1 MVKVY
6 LDIFEDDEE
15 CYCDKEHLDENPDDY
30 DALIDKIIELFGNN
44 DYRLC
49 KQFEKI
55 RFDSLTIEVSQ
66 EFVDN
71 YANKRIQIKPDNYT
85 GRVWGKVEVYFELQN
100 EEPNPTYT
108 EILYPKNYL
117 QYVENQSTEL
127 CLEVVKQNGLALKYV
142 KEQTDEICLAAVQQ
156 NNKALQYV
164 KDQTSKIREVALQY
178 CLI

>member
-6 LDIFEDDEE
+6 LDIFEDGEE
-15 CYCDKEHLDENPDDY
+15 CYCDKKNLNENLDDYDDY
-30 DALIDKIIELFGNN
+30 DALIYKIIDVFGNN

-66 EFVDN
+66 EFVDK

-100 EEPNPTYT
+100 E
-108 EILYPKNYL
+108 
-117 QYVENQSTEL
+117 
-127 CLEVVKQNGLALKYV
+127 
-142 KEQTDEICLAAVQQ
+142 
-156 NNKALQYV
+156 
-164 KDQTSKIREVALQY
+164 
-178 CLI
+178 

>member
-30 DALIDKIIELFGNN
+30 DALIDKIIDVFGNN

-55 RFDSLTIEVSQ
+55 RFDSLTIDVSQ
-66 EFVDN
+66 EFVDK

-85 GRVWGKVEVYFELQN
+85 GRIWGVVEVFFEFQN
-100 EEPNPTYT
+100 EEPKLKCA

-142 KEQTDEICLAAVQQ
+142 KEQTEEICLAAVKQ
-156 NNKALQYV
+156 NGMALQYV
-164 KDQTSKIREVALQY
+164 REKTSKIQEAALQY